1 MPLDLIKKWINLVNL
16 IARVI
21 PGVIVWINGRDSS
34 YISHKQV
41 TLEEVSVKWGD
52 LCEKVTKSGKNF
64 FLSDPKPQVK
74 SFLGFPILWP
84 DKDIYGSLCL
94 VDLKKEIINEANTQ
108 ILQDFADQ
116 FNADLALVYHQNQLK
131 TQVGERNKELN
142 LLYFLTEISFISNL
156 RVEDVL
162 EEAVH
167 KIPTGWQYSDYACA
181 KIELNGTTYQT
192 ENFKETPWVQIA
204 DILTNGKK
212 NGMVAVYYLKEMP
225 KADEGPFLK
234 EERDLINGIVRLL
247 NFTILEKQS
256 NETLQREKKVSDAII
271 TSVPGLFF
279 VIDSAKRFIR
289 WNQKLQDITGFSAK
303 ELLGFTFQDIILEE
317 DKHYFELLTGGTG
330 RIFDIQTQQFQRY
343 TFHFQP
349 IAIEDQTYVTGV
361 GFLSGTGENH
371 G

>member
-1 MPLDLIKKWINLVNL
+1 
-16 IARVI
+16 
-21 PGVIVWINGRDSS
+21 
-34 YISHKQV
+34 
-41 TLEEVSVKWGD
+41 
-52 LCEKVTKSGKNF
+52 
-64 FLSDPKPQVK
+64 
-74 SFLGFPILWP
+74 
-84 DKDIYGSLCL
+84 
-94 VDLKKEIINEANTQ
+94 
-108 ILQDFADQ
+108 
-116 FNADLALVYHQNQLK
+116 
-131 TQVGERNKELN
+131 
-142 LLYFLTEISFISNL
+142 
-156 RVEDVL
+156 VL

-181 KIELNGTTYQT
+181 KIELNGITYQT

-234 EERDLINGIVRLL
+234 EERDLINGIVRLI

-271 TSVPGLFF
+271 SSVPGLFF
-279 VIDSAKRFIR
+279 VIDSEKRLIR

-303 ELLGFTFQDIILEE
+303 ELLGFTFQDIILDE
-317 DKHYFELLTGGTG
+317 DKHYFETLTGGSG

-349 IAIEDQTYVTGV
+349 ISMEDQTYITGV